1 MSAQAQGDLLA
12 SLDQFP
18 GLVGVGVGGELGDEV
33 GQAEEFAGVGLV
45 GGSPQAGEMGV
56 DVDVGE
62 AGGVAP

>member
-1 MSAQAQGDLLA
+1 M
-12 SLDQFP
+12 
-18 GLVGVGVGGELGDEV
+18 GGELGDEV
-33 GQAEEFAGVGLV
+33 GLAEEFAGVGLV